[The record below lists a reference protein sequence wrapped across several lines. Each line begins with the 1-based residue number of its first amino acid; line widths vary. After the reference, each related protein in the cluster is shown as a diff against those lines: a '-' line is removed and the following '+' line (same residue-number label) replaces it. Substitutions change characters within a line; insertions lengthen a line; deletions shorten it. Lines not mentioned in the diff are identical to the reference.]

1 MRQGIELAA
10 NVAEVVEVSR
20 YNMVTGTQYQISAL
34 EDIDDLLEKYVIGD
48 IWTEGD
54 KVVPG
59 VTLSQYV
66 AATD

>member
-1 MRQGIELAA
+1 LASS
-10 NVAEVVEVSR
+10 VAEVVQVSR
-20 YNMVTGTQYQISAL
+20 YDMAVGTQYQISAL
-34 EDIDDLLEKYVIGD
+34 EDIDELLEKYVIGD